1 MFNNNS
7 AIVSNNTSSST
18 IATRTIPEYWM
29 NSVVCLYERDG
40 DNISIIQTFSN
51 PDLNGVPLDSL
62 FKVTGEITG
71 TSLVSR
77 VRNLLRQ
84 DNKEVLSIL
93 KELQPGESKTTLEA
107 PIEDEIAEAYGI
119 PLEEGQHLAWGKS
132 LYRRSKSVPLAEQP
146 TNTKVSLH
154 RYF

>member
-1 MFNNNS
+1 MFNS

-18 IATRTIPEYWM
+18 TAIRTIPEYWM

-51 PDLNGVPLDSL
+51 PDLNGIPLDSL

-71 TSLVSR
+71 VSLVSR

-84 DNKEVLSIL
+84 DNKEILSIM

-107 PIEDEIAEAYGI
+107 PIEDEIAEAFGI
-119 PLEEGQHLAWGKS
+119 PLEENQHLAWGRS
-132 LYRRSKSVPLAEQP
+132 IYRRGKSTPLAEQP
-146 TNTKVSLH
+146 ANGKVSLH